1 MAIEGMIA
9 ARTRG
14 VIPITWD
21 ALIKDTAR
29 YGEDFLQ
36 VAIDTA
42 KEDVTG
48 EVIDPDAEATVYSYL
63 VRDFIAKKAVL
74 QIIPAGIDF
83 WMNQTIAETA
93 EGTHEITSFT
103 DRAQQLRELYTLLLN
118 EIKGLED
125 EIAEILGFRRHSTV
139 GLPAI
144 NTLDDDFLTPS
155 HQEIPRPFRSTSRS

>member
-9 ARTRG
+9 ERVRG
-14 VIPITWD
+14 LLPITWD
-21 ALIKDTAR
+21 ALTKDSR
-29 YGEDFLQ
+29 YGETFLQ

-48 EVIDPDAEATVYSYL
+48 EVVPASTEDTEYGYI

-93 EGTHEITSFT
+93 EGTHEVTSFT
-103 DRAQQLRELYTLLLN
+103 DRAEQLRRLYELLLK
-118 EIKGLED
+118 EIKGMED
-125 EIAEILGFRRHSTV
+125 EIAEILGFRRTSTV
-139 GLPAI
+139 GLPSI
-144 NTLDDDFLTPS
+144 NTLEDEFLTPS
-155 HQEIPRPFRSTSRS
+155 HQEVTRPFRVTDRS

>member
-1 MAIEGMIA
+1 MAISGMIA
-9 ARTRG
+9 DRTRG
-14 VIPITWD
+14 ILPITWH
-21 ALIKDTAR
+21 ALLTDTVR
-29 YGEDFLQ
+29 YGETFLQ

-48 EVIDPDAEATVYSYL
+48 EVIAASEEDTAYSYL

-83 WMNQTIAETA
+83 WMNQTIAESA
-93 EGTHEITSFT
+93 EGTHEVTSFT

-144 NTLDDDFLTPS
+144 NTLDDEFLTPS
-155 HQEIPRPFRSTSRS
+155 HQEISRPFRATSRS

>member
-9 ARTRG
+9 ERTQG
-14 VIPITWD
+14 IIPVTWH
-21 ALIKDTAR
+21 ALSIDNR
-29 YGEDFLQ
+29 YGENLLQ

-48 EVIDPDAEATVYSYL
+48 EVVTPSTEDDIYTFV

-93 EGTHEITSFT
+93 EGTNEVTSFT
-103 DRAQQLRELYTLLLN
+103 DRAEQLRELYKLLLN
-118 EIKGLED
+118 EIKAMED
-125 EIAEILGFRRHSTV
+125 EIAEILGYTRPTSV
-139 GLPAI
+139 GIPALSSI
-144 NTLDDDFLTPS
+144 NDEFLTPS
-155 HQEIPRPFRSTSRS
+155 HQEFPRPFRVTERS